1 MARATFTSKNALA
14 RSCDL
19 AHAIHYGLVTGACYP
34 GAMGEGEPRRSKRTA
49 RYDTRELA
57 VLSKKQTPTEADWDE
72 KIAAGSQKLP
82 VAIAISPRTTTVDD
96 PLTTRILAEVA
107 RRTTIEVSP
116 DQIDQI
122 DEAAGPPAEGTADVG
137 IDDLGDAPADDPT

>member
-1 MARATFTSKNALA
+1 
-14 RSCDL
+14 
-19 AHAIHYGLVTGACYP
+19 
-34 GAMGEGEPRRSKRTA
+34 MGEGEQRRSKRNA

-82 VAIAISPRTTTVDD
+82 VAVAISPRTTTVDD

-116 DQIDQI
+116 DQID
-122 DEAAGPPAEGTADVG
+122 DAAVEAAGDPG
-137 IDDLGDAPADDPT
+137 IDARSEASFDAPADDPT

>member
-1 MARATFTSKNALA
+1 
-14 RSCDL
+14 
-19 AHAIHYGLVTGACYP
+19 
-34 GAMGEGEPRRSKRTA
+34 MGEGEQRRSKRTA

-82 VAIAISPRTTTVDD
+82 VAVAISPRTTTVDD

-107 RRTTIEVSP
+107 RRTTVEVSP
-116 DQIDQI
+116 DQID
-122 DEAAGPPAEGTADVG
+122 EAGADAAADAG
-137 IDDLGDAPADDPT
+137 IDAPSEALADDPT

>member
-1 MARATFTSKNALA
+1 
-14 RSCDL
+14 
-19 AHAIHYGLVTGACYP
+19 
-34 GAMGEGEPRRSKRTA
+34 MGEGEQRRSKRTA

-82 VAIAISPRTTTVDD
+82 VAISPRTTTVDD

-107 RRTTIEVSP
+107 RRTTVEVSP
-116 DQIDQI
+116 DQV
-122 DEAAGPPAEGTADVG
+122 DEAGTEVAADAG
-137 IDDLGDAPADDPT
+137 IDAPSEALADDPT

>member
-1 MARATFTSKNALA
+1 
-14 RSCDL
+14 
-19 AHAIHYGLVTGACYP
+19 
-34 GAMGEGEPRRSKRTA
+34 MGEGEQRRSKRTA

-82 VAIAISPRTTTVDD
+82 VAVAISPRTTTVDD

-116 DQIDQI
+116 DQID
-122 DEAAGPPAEGTADVG
+122 DDAGELPGDAG
-137 IDDLGDAPADDPT
+137 IDALSDAPADDPT

>member
-1 MARATFTSKNALA
+1 
-14 RSCDL
+14 
-19 AHAIHYGLVTGACYP
+19 
-34 GAMGEGEPRRSKRTA
+34 MGEGEQRRSKRPA

-82 VAIAISPRTTTVDD
+82 VAVAISPRTTTVDD

-107 RRTTIEVSP
+107 RRTTVEVSP
-116 DQIDQI
+116 DQID
-122 DEAAGPPAEGTADVG
+122 EATGEVPAGAAADAEADAG
-137 IDDLGDAPADDPT
+137 IDAAADDPT